1 MTTALQTLTQKLAE
15 RFDMGDSTGLANVLT
30 ATAFR
35 GQNVSNEQM
44 TALLIVANQYGLNP
58 WTNEVYAFPNN
69 GGIVPIVGVD
79 GWSRIMN
86 EHSQYDGIEFT
97 FNEQEESCTCTIF
110 RKDRSHPIVVTEYL
124 GECQRNTQPWKSHP
138 KRMLRHKTM
147 IQCARLAF
155 GFTGIYDQDEAERI
169 VENQRTDVTPK
180 PTTPA
185 KPTVIEGKAIELIT
199 QEQRTQ
205 LDQLIKIT
213 GTDVNPAFAYYGVSS
228 PDQLTKTQADHFIK
242 VLNARVDKNAANSD
256 DGQTGEDIPL

>member
-1 MTTALQTLTQKLAE
+1 MTTALQTLTTKLAE

-30 ATAFR
+30 DTAFR

-58 WTNEVYAFPNN
+58 WTNELYAFPHN

-97 FNEQEESCTCTIF
+97 FNKQEDSCTCTIF

-124 GECQRNTQPWKSHP
+124 SECQRNTTPWKSHP

-180 PTTPA
+180 PTTSA
-185 KPTVIEGKAIELIT
+185 TVIEGKAIELIT
-199 QEQRTQ
+199 PEQRTQ
-205 LDQLIKIT
+205 LEQLIEIDATNVSK
-213 GTDVNPAFAYYGVSS
+213 ALAYYGADSI
-228 PDQLTKTQADHFIK
+228 DQLTKTNADHFIK
-242 VLNARVDKNAANSD
+242 TLNTRIDKNNAKVD
-256 DGQTGEDIPL
+256 QVETGEEIPL